1 MAECGVV
8 AVSGAPVPPTVTAAS
23 WVLADLDSGRVLA
36 AYDPH
41 ARHRPASLIK
51 VLTALVAIRRLDP
64 QAVVVGTPA
73 DAQAQGSRVG
83 IAPGGLYTVRQ
94 LLLGLLLNSGNDA
107 ANALAGQLGG
117 VEATVAEMSETAR
130 RLGALDTRPASTSG
144 LDGPGMSASAYDL
157 ALLFR
162 EAMRLPLFAETI
174 ATRLADFPGPGPG
187 RPGYR
192 ISNDNKLLA
201 AYPGALGG
209 KTGFTDDARHAFI
222 GAAARGGR
230 RLVAVLLRAEQPMWT
245 QAAQLLDYGFALP
258 PGTEAVGTLVDAA
271 PVEAGPVEAGP
282 GLAEPP
288 SGPGGLAEA
297 EAAGARS
304 EIMVPLLVAGG
315 AAGGTA
321 LGALV
326 SVLWWNVRRR
336 PAPAE

>member
-1 MAECGVV
+1 M
-8 AVSGAPVPPTVTAAS
+8 
-23 WVLADLDSGRVLA
+23 
-36 AYDPH
+36 
-41 ARHRPASLIK
+41 K

-64 QAVVVGTPA
+64 QTVVIGTPA
-73 DAQAQGSRVG
+73 DAQAQGSQVG

-117 VEATVAEMSETAR
+117 VDATVAEMADTAR

-144 LDGPGMSASAYDL
+144 LDGPGMSASAYDM

-174 ATRLADFPGPGPG
+174 ATRLADWPGPGAG
-187 RPGYR
+187 QPGYK

-201 AYPGALGG
+201 NYPGALGG
-209 KTGFTDDARHAFI
+209 KTGFTDDARHTFI

-230 RLVAVLLRAEQPMWT
+230 RLVVVLLRAEQPTWV
-245 QAAQLLDYGFALP
+245 QAGQLLDYGFALP
-258 PGTEAVGTLVDAA
+258 AGTEPVGTLVDAA
-271 PVEAGPVEAGP
+271 P
-282 GLAEPP
+282 AEPKPAVAAP
-288 SGPGGLAEA
+288 SAAEFA
-297 EAAGARS
+297 DGAS
-304 EIMVPLLVAGG
+304 EIVVPLLVAGG

-321 LGALV
+321 LGALF

-336 PAPAE
+336 PAPGRAAPPA